1 MKTYQEF
8 ITEAAINSQIIA
20 ESFTD
25 LLKFK
30 KGQKITAVLDD
41 GTEVEM
47 DVQGYNYAVDG
58 KLYNKSHAKFDSFDD
73 FVNTVED
80 EKTRRSIAT
89 GDAKVLMAHGHERI
103 RAKQN
108 KMGEDNFALVGYQS
122 GKQTYGYQRT
132 ATMYSK
138 NGKIAFVNS
147 KGSIQYVKSFK

>member
-47 DVQGYNYAVDG
+47 DVQGYN
-58 KLYNKSHAKFDSFDD
+58 
-73 FVNTVED
+73 
-80 EKTRRSIAT
+80 
-89 GDAKVLMAHGHERI
+89 
-103 RAKQN
+103 
-108 KMGEDNFALVGYQS
+108 
-122 GKQTYGYQRT
+122 
-132 ATMYSK
+132 
-138 NGKIAFVNS
+138 
-147 KGSIQYVKSFK
+147 